1 MNQMDALGRTLSVD
15 RTAPTLREQA
25 LDKLRDAII
34 DGRLPPGS
42 RLVERKLCELLNVS
56 RPIVR
61 ESLRQLEA
69 EGWVVSPPYKGPT
82 VAVIGEEEARQIFD
96 MRVALEGHA
105 AKMCA
110 TKATAAQIDRLE
122 AIVEVMSEAQQ
133 TRDIEKHVRSIELFY
148 EVLLEA
154 AGNALM
160 ASYLIS
166 QRSRLARLRVI
177 ALSTNDRAAISV
189 EEKRR
194 IVQAIRNR
202 DAPLAQ
208 RLGQK
213 HVENS
218 AKSALAALSAAKSAI
233 GVL

>member
-1 MNQMDALGRTLSVD
+1 MDQIDALGRSLSVN
-15 RTAPTLREQA
+15 RTGPTLREQA
-25 LDKLRDAII
+25 LNKLRDAII

-42 RLVERKLCELLNVS
+42 RLVERKLCDLLNVS

-69 EGWVVSPPYKGPT
+69 EGWVVNPPYKGPT
-82 VAVIGEEEARQIFD
+82 VAIIGEEEARQIFD

-105 AKMCA
+105 ARMCA

-122 AIVEVMSEAQQ
+122 AVVAVMSEAQQ
-133 TRDIEKHVRSIELFY
+133 ARDIEKHVRSIELFY

-154 AGNALM
+154 AGNPLM
-160 ASYLIS
+160 ASYLVS

-177 ALSTNDRAAISV
+177 ALSTQDRAAISV

-194 IVQAIRNR
+194 IVQAIRAR
-202 DAPLAQ
+202 DAALAQ
-208 RLGQK
+208 QLGQE

-218 AKSALAALSAAKSAI
+218 AKSALAVLSITANMSNAR
-233 GVL
+233 